1 MSAASAWEIATKV
14 RLGKMAPIPGLTGGS
29 FAQNVRAL
37 GFRLTSITTDDA
49 QIAGELPVPHRDPF
63 DRMLLAQAQRLGARV
78 TNERPLFASFG
89 LPVMLIWSERRSEPE
104 PRSGVGMRDRLDAR
118 HHLHPTVHRAFE
130 RDRQTEP

>member
-1 MSAASAWEIATKV
+1 MRVLVDTHALIWYVLGDRAKLSGPAIGALAALQNELYVSAASAWEIATKV

-37 GFRLTSITTDDA
+37 GFRLASITIDDA

-63 DRMLLAQAQRLGARV
+63 DRMLLAQAQRLGALV

-89 LPVMLIWSERRSEPE
+89 LPVTLIW
-104 PRSGVGMRDRLDAR
+104 
-118 HHLHPTVHRAFE
+118 
-130 RDRQTEP
+130 